1 MLEAPRQ
8 ARIRLH
14 ELAHMLFGH
23 RHTAACDQFIRLLA
37 PDVDQA
43 LITLLLS
50 RSAYSTTEE

>member
-1 MLEAPRQ
+1 MVL
-8 ARIRLH
+8 
-14 ELAHMLFGH
+14 GH